1 MTAAPDRGDLPDVD
15 IEEVQKNFW
24 LLYDYLRREA
34 RSAINSSSRASTN
47 STMLVE
53 DLLCEFRRVQS
64 GGPDS
69 SDWGGFNPKSRCQFL
84 SLARERFRKL
94 LRERKCQEAILET
107 VGIDALADPAGWRVC
122 VDLVRRKKKIEGIS
136 PADIEH
142 AIGQL
147 EPQTG
152 ELLWKII
159 IAGRTIRDLREEEQ
173 LTDRQTA
180 EIYETIEA
188 GYSNLVKILQ
198 NRNQAI
204 ESVTAACEADVPAVR
219 DP

>member
-1 MTAAPDRGDLPDVD
+1 MTAAPDRGDLSHVD
-15 IEEVQKNFW
+15 IEEVQRIFW
-24 LLYDYLRREA
+24 LLYDDLRREA
-34 RSAINSSSRASTN
+34 RSAINSSSRASTS
-47 STMLVE
+47 STMVVE
-53 DLLCEFRRVQS
+53 DLLREFHVQS
-64 GGPDS
+64 GRPDS
-69 SDWGGFNPKSRCQFL
+69 SDWGAFNRESRLQFL
-84 SLARERFRKL
+84 ELARERFRKL
-94 LRERKCQEAILET
+94 LRERKCQAAILET

-147 EPQTG
+147 EPQTR

-159 IAGRTIRDLREEEQ
+159 IAGGTIRDLREEEQ

-198 NRNQAI
+198 NRNRAI
-204 ESVTAACEADVPAVR
+204 ESVTEACEADVPLVR

>member
-1 MTAAPDRGDLPDVD
+1 
-15 IEEVQKNFW
+15 
-24 LLYDYLRREA
+24 
-34 RSAINSSSRASTN
+34 
-47 STMLVE
+47 MLV
-53 DLLCEFRRVQS
+53 DVVQ
-64 GGPDS
+64 G
-69 SDWGGFNPKSRCQFL
+69 
-84 SLARERFRKL
+84 
-94 LRERKCQEAILET
+94 
-107 VGIDALADPAGWRVC
+107 
-122 VDLVRRKKKIEGIS
+122 KKKIEGIS

-147 EPQTG
+147 EPQMG

-188 GYSNLVKILQ
+188 GYSNLVKISQ
-198 NRNQAI
+198 NRNWAI
-204 ESVTAACEADVPAVR
+204 ESVTAACEADVPLVR

>member
-1 MTAAPDRGDLPDVD
+1 MTAAPDRGDFSDVD
-15 IEEVQKNFW
+15 IEEVQRIFW
-24 LLYDYLRREA
+24 LLYDDLRREA

-53 DLLCEFRRVQS
+53 ELFREFRVQT

-69 SDWGGFNPKSRCQFL
+69 SDWGVFNRESRRQFL

-94 LRERKCQEAILET
+94 LCERKRQEAILRT
-107 VGIDALADPAGWRVC
+107 VGVDALADPAGWRVL

-159 IAGRTIRDLREEEQ
+159 IAGRTIRDLIEEEQ

-198 NRNQAI
+198 NRNRAI
-204 ESVTAACEADVPAVR
+204 ESVTAAWEADVPLEC